1 LDVLSFTGG
10 PFAENGYLA
19 ICPETGKAVVID
31 PGACAPDIVAA
42 IEERG
47 ADVERILL
55 THAHLDHVEGIPRVL
70 EAVSAPIHLHA
81 ADRALYD
88 AAPDQ
93 ARAFGLTPPDLPPP
107 DAGLEH
113 GQRIEVGSFALR
125 VRHAPGHAPGHVI
138 FVEDSEGVA
147 GEGSGSSRVEHA
159 GDEDAWEGDAGE
171 GASVAFVADV
181 IFRGSIGRTDLP
193 GGSLKELMESI
204 REQVLTLP
212 NDTRLLTGHGPETT
226 VQWERETN
234 PFVKPHYGGTFA

>member
-1 LDVLSFTGG
+1 MDVLSFTGG

-42 IEERG
+42 IDERG

-55 THAHLDHVEGIPRVL
+55 THAHLDHVEGIPTVL
-70 EAVSAPIHLHA
+70 EAVSAPLHLHP
-81 ADRALYD
+81 ADRPLYD
-88 AAPDQ
+88 AAPEQ
-93 ARAFGLTPPDLPPP
+93 ARAFGLTAPELPPP

-113 GQRIEVGSFALR
+113 GERIDVGSFALR

-138 FVEDSEGVA
+138 FVLESERA
-147 GEGSGSSRVEHA
+147 P
-159 GDEDAWEGDAGE
+159 
-171 GASVAFVADV
+171 VAFVADV

-193 GGSLKELMESI
+193 GGSLKVLMESI

-226 VQWERETN
+226 VKWERETN
-234 PFVKPHYGGTFA
+234 PFLKPHYGGTFA